1 MARRAAV
8 IFAILLSAVTTTALA
23 QPPGMEPPRWS
34 LGLAVISSPEPYKGA
49 DNDILVVPA
58 ITFQGERFYFRGIL
72 AGYRLWKRGHFE
84 ADAILMPRF
93 GGYEADDSP
102 FLRGMEDRR
111 LGVDLGLNLT
121 WEADR
126 IGLRL
131 APRVDV
137 SGRSQG
143 QELGVEV
150 YSPIRFGPVRVEPAV
165 GAIWQSAD
173 LANYY
178 YGVRP
183 GEARPGRPA
192 YEPGSTV
199 NLTGGVFVFSPVT
212 RKLAFQGFV
221 RVNRLGSEIG
231 DSPIVGRDTAVT
243 GLVSLSYGF

>member
-8 IFAILLSAVTTTALA
+8 VFAVLLSAATTAFA

-34 LGLAVISSPEPYKGA
+34 LGLAAISSPEPYKGA

-58 ITFQGERFYFRGIL
+58 VTFEGERFYFRGIL
-72 AGYRLWKRGHFE
+72 AGYRLWKQGRFE

-93 GGYEADDSP
+93 EGYEADDSP
-102 FLRGMEDRR
+102 FLAGMEKRR
-111 LGVDLGLNLT
+111 LGVDLGLNLA
-121 WEADR
+121 WEANR

-137 SGRSQG
+137 SGRSDG

-150 YSPIRFGPVRVEPAV
+150 YSPFRFGPIRVEPAV
-165 GAIWQSAD
+165 GAVWQSDD

-183 GEARPGRPA
+183 SEARPGRPA

-199 NLTGGVFVFSPVT
+199 NLTGGVFVFSPIT

-221 RVNRLGSEIG
+221 RVNRLGDEIG
-231 DSPIVGRDTAVT
+231 DSPIVDRETAVT
-243 GLVSLSYGF
+243 GFVSLSYGF